1 MAEGA
6 RKFEIDKF
14 VGDITTRKMHMLR
27 NRQLMIKDPA
37 IYLENKAK
45 AVSAIEPLLKSKYE
59 ATMLALENSGL
70 PENARHAEA
79 RKAVENLY
87 REEIKIADETYP
99 EDFIGKGVEKKLKS
113 LYNRLNLLF
122 LDMDS
127 GMSEVNILNRLHF
140 IVMSAREGMQ
150 SERLVKPI

>member
-14 VGDITTRKMHMLR
+14 VGDITTRKMHMLK
-27 NRQLMIKDPA
+27 NRQLLNKDPA
-37 IYLENKAK
+37 LYLEKKAGVV
-45 AVSAIEPLLKSKYE
+45 ADIEPKLKSKYE
-59 ATMLALENSGL
+59 ATMSALENSGL

-99 EDFIGKGVEKKLKS
+99 EDFIGKGVEIIKSQKAKLPSGGTERVPAGGRKRRSTASKKKATTPK
-113 LYNRLNLLF
+113 R
-122 LDMDS
+122 
-127 GMSEVNILNRLHF
+127 
-140 IVMSAREGMQ
+140 
-150 SERLVKPI
+150 KPGRPRKK